1 MSAIIWAWA
10 IVAVTLVCMG
20 LQQKSRRLS
29 LPPGPKGLP
38 LIGNLRDMTMT
49 GLWFEARKWAQEHG
63 ELVYLRVFGQGLLFV
78 NSYDA
83 AVDLLE
89 KRGAIYS
96 DKPKMIMAGELCGCE
111 NMIGLTPYGER
122 LRRQRKLMLQALGQN
137 RVHAY
142 HPLLEIQT
150 HNLLQ
155 GILNTPDDSQSII
168 RRYTGGLT
176 LLIVYGYRVLS
187 NTDRI
192 LEMADES
199 LELLSNRIAAAG
211 IVWLVDLFPPLKHI
225 PAWFPGARFKRD
237 AAVWKSKMEAFVN
250 VPYDYTK
257 DQMRQGTAVPCY
269 VSMLLDDASLENKDQ
284 SVDNQRDFD
293 IRWTANSLYAASF
306 DTTISAVS
314 HFVLA
319 MIQHPEILEKAQKE
333 IDAVVGN
340 SRLPTFSDRPNLPYV
355 SAVVNETLRFST
367 PVPLARCRP
376 GLPRRITEDNVY
388 KNMYIPKG
396 TLVFGNNYNMTRD
409 EAVYPNADVFDPERY
424 LEEDLDQ
431 ATAKKRDP
439 RNYVFGFG
447 RRRCPGSWMID
458 SSLWIAI
465 ASMIASFDIRKATD
479 EFGNVVEPEAVY
491 DNSVFTL
498 GACALRAAQPT
509 FGSEPH
515 GVHGEIVA
523 NVLRAL
529 SHSTPKPFKY
539 DIRPRSAQAVKIIR
553 EAKGLSD

>member
-1 MSAIIWAWA
+1 MSALIWTWA
-10 IVAVTLVCMG
+10 IVAVALVWVG
-20 LQQKSRRLS
+20 LQQKSKRLA
-29 LPPGPKGLP
+29 LPPGPKRLP
-38 LIGNLRDMTMT
+38 LIGNLRDLTLT
-49 GLWFEARKWAQEHG
+49 GLWFEARKWAQQHG
-63 ELVYLRVFGQGLLFV
+63 ELVYLNVFGQGLLFV
-78 NSYDA
+78 NSYEA

-96 DKPKMIMAGELCGCE
+96 DKPKMVMAGELCGCE

-122 LRRQRKLMLQALGQN
+122 LRRQRKLMLQALGAN
-137 RVHAY
+137 RVHEY

-155 GILNTPDDSQSII
+155 GILNSPDDSQNML

-192 LEMADES
+192 LDMAGES

-225 PAWFPGARFKRD
+225 PTWFPGAGFKRN
-237 AAVWKSKMEAFVN
+237 AALWKGKMEAFVN
-250 VPYDYTK
+250 EPYEYTK

-269 VSMLLDDASLENKDQ
+269 VSMLLDDASLENKEQ
-284 SVDNQRDFD
+284 TVDNQRDFD

-314 HFVLA
+314 HFFLA
-319 MIQHPEILEKAQKE
+319 MIQHPEILQKAQKE
-333 IDAVVGN
+333 LDSVVGN

-355 SAVVNETLRFST
+355 NAVVNETLRLSS
-367 PVPLARCRP
+367 PVPL

-409 EAVYPNADVFDPERY
+409 EAVFPNPEEFNPERY
-424 LEEDLDQ
+424 LEEDLDEV
-431 ATAKKRDP
+431 TAKARDP

-447 RRRCPGSWMID
+447 RRRCPGQWMID

-465 ASMIASFDIRKATD
+465 ASMLASFDIRKAVD
-479 EFGNVVEPEAVY
+479 EFGNVIEPEIVY
-491 DNSVFTL
+491 DNSVFTTL
-498 GACALRAAQPT
+498 
-509 FGSEPH
+509 
-515 GVHGEIVA
+515 
-523 NVLRAL
+523 
-529 SHSTPKPFKY
+529 KPFKY
-539 DIRPRSAQAVKIIR
+539 DIRPRSAQAVKVIR